1 MQEQG
6 DEMSLKH
13 WQLDINEINNT
24 LRLFKENIYAFV
36 FQQFLYFTTIIL
48 LRKRTLPKLSVFN
61 SKITEATT
69 TNEDIIA

>member
-24 LRLFKENIYAFV
+24 LRLFKREHLRICISTISIFHNY
-36 FQQFLYFTTIIL
+36 YFTT
-48 LRKRTLPKLSVFN
+48 
-61 SKITEATT
+61 
-69 TNEDIIA
+69 

>member
-1 MQEQG
+1 MKCHSNI
-6 DEMSLKH
+6 DS
-13 WQLDINEINNT
+13 WT
-24 LRLFKENIYAFV
+24 LTKSTIHCVCLKENIYAFV

-69 TNEDIIA
+69 TNEDIIT